1 MSDDAD
7 QPPEQFPEVHNYEV
21 LLVHRNGNRVL
32 RVIMAKRSVDA
43 IQLALNGARGEHGDV
58 ARVSCKEVA

>member
-43 IQLALNGARGEHGDV
+43 IQLALNGARVEHGDV
-58 ARVSCKEVA
+58 VMLTCKVVA

>member
-1 MSDDAD
+1 MSDHAD

-43 IQLALNGARGEHGDV
+43 IQLALSAARSEHGDV
-58 ARVSCKEVA
+58 VMLTCKVVA